1 MKFHFYTKEGCP
13 YNFEYYIDICSDEE
27 FTSSVNAHN
36 LLTILNA
43 EDICDLLSDEDWS
56 DLSSL
61 IHSLFDMSING
72 VFDWEDKTDEYYDH
86 YDQMLHYLICDLE
99 FDSGQVLESF
109 AGSLSDKREFAN
121 GEFSICLDD
130 FYAGNGEPTGARLA
144 LNLVDNFIRSNQW
157 NIGFFDQDKKLISD
171 IASWSK

>member
-86 YDQMLHYLICDLE
+86 YDQMLHYLMLCQI
-99 FDSGQVLESF
+99 
-109 AGSLSDKREFAN
+109 
-121 GEFSICLDD
+121 
-130 FYAGNGEPTGARLA
+130 
-144 LNLVDNFIRSNQW
+144 
-157 NIGFFDQDKKLISD
+157 
-171 IASWSK
+171 